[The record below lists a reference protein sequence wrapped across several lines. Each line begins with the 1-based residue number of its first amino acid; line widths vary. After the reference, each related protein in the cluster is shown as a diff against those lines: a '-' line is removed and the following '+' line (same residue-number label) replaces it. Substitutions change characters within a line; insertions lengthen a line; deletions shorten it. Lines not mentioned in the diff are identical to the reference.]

1 MASKMD
7 LYNHDF
13 YAWTQQ
19 QAALLRESKVHD
31 LDCTNLAEE
40 IESLGRSDKRE
51 LGNRL
56 HILVMHLLKWR
67 YQPEGHVDSH
77 SWEDTVWHQRTQLTC
92 YSKRVP
98 AYGGSCRRGWRGTI
112 PWPGGTQRGKPASR
126 WRRSPIPA
134 PGPSSR
140 SWMRTSGQRA
150 KPGGEEAVS
159 AGRHASAWSCACL
172 MRFLTWN
179 TASAAWAWILWEQ
192 IFGSMTYHQGSSS
205 PTDIYEPHDV
215 YPTREACLQEMPAV

>member
-1 MASKMD
+1 MMASKMD

-126 WRRSPIPA
+126 W
-134 PGPSSR
+134 
-140 SWMRTSGQRA
+140 
-150 KPGGEEAVS
+150 
-159 AGRHASAWSCACL
+159 
-172 MRFLTWN
+172 
-179 TASAAWAWILWEQ
+179 
-192 IFGSMTYHQGSSS
+192 
-205 PTDIYEPHDV
+205 
-215 YPTREACLQEMPAV
+215 

>member
-1 MASKMD
+1 MMASKPD

-40 IESLGRSDKRE
+40 IESLGRSEKRE

-77 SWEDTVWHQRTQLTC
+77 S
-92 YSKRVP
+92 
-98 AYGGSCRRGWRGTI
+98 
-112 PWPGGTQRGKPASR
+112 
-126 WRRSPIPA
+126 
-134 PGPSSR
+134 
-140 SWMRTSGQRA
+140 
-150 KPGGEEAVS
+150 
-159 AGRHASAWSCACL
+159 CACL
-172 MRFLTWN
+172 LSFLTWN
-179 TASAAWAWILWEQ
+179 IASAACAWL
-192 IFGSMTYHQGSSS
+192 
-205 PTDIYEPHDV
+205 
-215 YPTREACLQEMPAV
+215 L